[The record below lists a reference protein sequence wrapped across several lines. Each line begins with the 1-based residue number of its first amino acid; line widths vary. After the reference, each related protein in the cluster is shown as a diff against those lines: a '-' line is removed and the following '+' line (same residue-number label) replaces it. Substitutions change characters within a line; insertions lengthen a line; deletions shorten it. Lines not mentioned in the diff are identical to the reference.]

1 MATQTPIEAPAAS
14 SKSTKLKQHEASSSD
29 SLSLS
34 SKYLPPV
41 RLPEPWKTTYEIRV
55 VSETADNLPI
65 LNLALSETQVQGA
78 TLPPE
83 QLHNDSLTFS
93 DLTAEQG
100 EAAFVPAVGD
110 NSAWAR
116 FHQTPISHLSWDDS
130 SSSSSNSV
138 TVTVGQIWNLV
149 YALVTLYPEIESFRL
164 DLGPG
169 SSGNDNDK
177 TNTVAST
184 SVPEKLSEA
193 LQATGLAN
201 PRPAPSRPEHKQP
214 QSQSVQVW
222 ITRSAF
228 WQGAGSPFGTRPV
241 WVAHPD
247 LYSHLTH
254 LTTTTTNNGTSAV
267 SLTSQFP
274 PFPQEDTITFSL
286 AGRPVHAQHP
296 IRPPKPSRGAVIYSR
311 YIPHLD
317 EFFSM
322 VHLDYHNPEHLRLFH
337 EWQNDPRVSQGWNET
352 GTLEQHRDYLRR
364 IDEDPHQMAILA
376 KFNDV
381 FFAYFEIYWAKEDHM
396 GVYISPAPQDW
407 DRGRHSLVGNVR
419 YRGPHRASAWWSS
432 LVHYLFLDEPRTMT
446 VVGEPKYTNAN
457 VLGYD
462 AQNGFHVHKLA
473 DLPHKRSA
481 IVRCERTRFFQ
492 CVGFG
497 LPGGNVRI
505 AEGKGAASGQ
515 KQSANKATTAAAKA
529 KL

>member
-1 MATQTPIEAPAAS
+1 MASTPIEAPSAS
-14 SKSTKLKQHEASSSD
+14 SKTTKLKPHEASSSD

-55 VSETADNLPI
+55 VSETADDLPI
-65 LNLALSETQVQGA
+65 LNLALSETQVSGA
-78 TLPPE
+78 ILPPE
-83 QLHNDSLTFS
+83 QLHNDSLLFS

-100 EAAFVPAVGD
+100 DAAFVPPAGD

-116 FHQTPISHLSWDDS
+116 FHQTPISYLSWDDNNN
-130 SSSSSNSV
+130 SNN
-138 TVTVGQIWNLV
+138 VTVGQIWNLV

-164 DLGPG
+164 DLGG
-169 SSGNDNDK
+169 LSSNNETNK
-177 TNTVAST
+177 TNTAAASGS
-184 SVPEKLSEA
+184 SVPERLSEA
-193 LQATGLAN
+193 LQATGLAK

-247 LYSHLTH
+247 LYSHLNH
-254 LTTTTTNNGTSAV
+254 LSSNSGASS
-267 SLTSQFP
+267 SLTSNFP
-274 PFPQEDTITFSL
+274 PFPHEDTLTFSL
-286 AGRPVHAQHP
+286 AGRPVHASHP
-296 IRPPKPSRGAVIYSR
+296 IRPPKPSRGSVIYSR

-322 VHLDYHNPEHLRLFH
+322 VHLDYRDPEHLRLFH

-352 GTLEQHRDYLRR
+352 GTLDQHRDYLRR

-407 DRGRHSLVGNVR
+407 DRGRHSLVGDVR

-457 VLGYD
+457 VIGYD

-481 IVRCERTRFFQ
+481 I

-505 AEGKGAASGQ
+505 AEGKGKGAASGQ
-515 KQSANKATTAAAKA
+515 KPSANKATATATAKA

>member
-1 MATQTPIEAPAAS
+1 MASTPIEAPSAS
-14 SKSTKLKQHEASSSD
+14 SKTTKLKPHEASSSD

-55 VSETADNLPI
+55 VSETADDLPI
-65 LNLALSETQVQGA
+65 LNLALSETQVSGA
-78 TLPPE
+78 ILPPE
-83 QLHNDSLTFS
+83 QLHNDSLLFS

-100 EAAFVPAVGD
+100 DAAFVPPAGD

-116 FHQTPISHLSWDDS
+116 FHQTPISYLSWDDNNN
-130 SSSSSNSV
+130 SNN
-138 TVTVGQIWNLV
+138 VTVGQIWNLV

-164 DLGPG
+164 DLGG
-169 SSGNDNDK
+169 LSSNNETNK
-177 TNTVAST
+177 TNTAAASGS
-184 SVPEKLSEA
+184 SVPERLSEA
-193 LQATGLAN
+193 LQATGLAK

-247 LYSHLTH
+247 LYSHLNH
-254 LTTTTTNNGTSAV
+254 LSSNSGASS
-267 SLTSQFP
+267 SLTSNFP
-274 PFPQEDTITFSL
+274 PFPHEDTLTFSL
-286 AGRPVHAQHP
+286 AGRPVHASHP
-296 IRPPKPSRGAVIYSR
+296 IRPPKPSRGSVIYSR

-322 VHLDYHNPEHLRLFH
+322 VHLDYRDPEHLRLFH

-352 GTLEQHRDYLRR
+352 GTLDQHRDYLRR

-407 DRGRHSLVGNVR
+407 DRGRHSLVGDVR

-457 VLGYD
+457 VIGYD

-505 AEGKGAASGQ
+505 AEGKGKGAASGQ
-515 KQSANKATTAAAKA
+515 KPSANKATATATAKA